1 MVAAVANIA
10 MGMSTESVRTGWID
24 GTAILAAVL
33 VVATVTAANDYS
45 KERQFQQLNKV
56 VETRMGTPPSATV
69 LTADAQFR

>member
-1 MVAAVANIA
+1 
-10 MGMSTESVRTGWID
+10 
-24 GTAILAAVL
+24 LAAVL